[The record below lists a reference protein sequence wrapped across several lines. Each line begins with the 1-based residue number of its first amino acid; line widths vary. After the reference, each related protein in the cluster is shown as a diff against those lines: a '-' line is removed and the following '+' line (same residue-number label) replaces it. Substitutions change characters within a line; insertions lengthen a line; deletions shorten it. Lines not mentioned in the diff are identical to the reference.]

1 MVDLKYYVY
10 SKLSDLNY
18 YCYENFNYYYRRY
31 VKSKADTIY
40 FNYIYRYKYRNHCIT
55 M

>member
-1 MVDLKYYVY
+1 MVDLKYYIY

-18 YCYENFNYYYRRY
+18 YCCEILIIIID
-31 VKSKADTIY
+31 V
-40 FNYIYRYKYRNHCIT
+40 